1 MSRKPKVVT
10 SMLAYGE
17 GALLRQLRMESD
29 ISLTEMSDKLHYQ
42 KSFLSAIETGAE
54 KASQG
59 VIDGYEKVLGLK
71 PGELRDRIA
80 AMRTESPERT
90 IALLTRYRQPW
101 LDILPGL
108 FHKSGKDG
116 VEPEES
122 TDERRQHTENYQRGL
137 ELALKNAAERLLA
150 QSQNLEE
157 MKRRQ
162 NILAVL
168 SEPSKQGEVLR
179 VEGLADFFTSLPSFT
194 GQELIN
200 AHQQ

>member
-17 GALLRQLRMESD
+17 GALLRQLRMDRD
-29 ISLTEMSDKLHYQ
+29 ISLTEMSVKLNYN

-59 VIDGYEKVLGLK
+59 VIDGYEKVLELK

-80 AMRTESPERT
+80 AFRAESPERT
-90 IALLTRYRQPW
+90 IELLTKYWKLW
-101 LDILPGL
+101 LDILPSIL
-108 FHKSGKDG
+108 SNRGKDG
-116 VEPEES
+116 AETEER
-122 TDERRQHTENYQRGL
+122 TDERRQNTENYQRGL

-162 NILAVL
+162 NILALL
-168 SEPSKQGEVLR
+168 SEPSKHGEVLR
-179 VEGLADFFTSLPSFT
+179 VEGLSDFFASLTPFT
-194 GQELIN
+194 GQELI
-200 AHQQ
+200 